1 MAQSILILRKVRIAN
16 EQTEESDIIKI
27 VHLSDIHFSEAY
39 YMPEIADSM
48 LQIINESSP
57 DIVIITGDLTE
68 NWFAAEYNGAK
79 NFIDKIECK
88 NKVIVP
94 GNHDSKNAGYLFFE
108 DIFKARSSSGYFG
121 DVTVI
126 GLDSSQPELDDGHI
140 GRENYGWIES
150 TFSTGSFKVF
160 ALHHHLIPIPKTG
173 RGNNV
178 LVDAGDVLELLD
190 RSGVNLV
197 LCGHWHIPWVW
208 RLNDMF
214 IISAGT
220 VCSSKIRGKTS
231 QCYNLIELET
241 PESECTRWH
250 LRITRVFSSGIKE
263 LVVDNIV

>member
-1 MAQSILILRKVRIAN
+1 MPQSILTLRKVKIAN
-16 EQTEESDIIKI
+16 KRTEESEIIKI

-48 LQIINESSP
+48 LQNINMNSP

-68 NWFAAEYNGAK
+68 NGFAAEYNGAK
-79 NFIDKIECK
+79 NFIDRIECK

-94 GNHDSKNAGYLFFE
+94 GNHDSRNAGYLFFE
-108 DIFKARSSSGYFG
+108 DIFNARSSFG
-121 DVTVI
+121 HFDEVTVV
-126 GLDSSQPELDDGHI
+126 GLDSSQPELEEGHI

-150 TFSTGSFKVF
+150 TFSAGNFKIF
-160 ALHHHLIPIPKTG
+160 ALHHHLIPIPMTG

-197 LCGHWHIPWVW
+197 VCGHWHIPWVW

-214 IISAGT
+214 IVSAGT

-231 QCYNLIELET
+231 QCYNLIELDMPET
-241 PESECTRWH
+241 ECTRWH
-250 LRITRVFSSGIKE
+250 LKIARVFSSGGKE
-263 LVVDNIV
+263 LIVDSII